1 MPTAVITN
9 ATMNG
14 DDALDSM
21 DASVGVGLQGDKAAL
36 VLSRLASR
44 DAERKAQAE
53 QQSADQRCVTSG
65 ILVLSVVL
73 ILTTPPCS

>member
-1 MPTAVITN
+1 MITT

-14 DDALDSM
+14 DGAIDSM
-21 DASVGVGLQGDKAAL
+21 AASVGVGLQGDRAAL

-53 QQSADQRCVTSG
+53 QQSADQKCVASG
-65 ILVLSVVL
+65 SRRPVV
-73 ILTTPPCS
+73 C